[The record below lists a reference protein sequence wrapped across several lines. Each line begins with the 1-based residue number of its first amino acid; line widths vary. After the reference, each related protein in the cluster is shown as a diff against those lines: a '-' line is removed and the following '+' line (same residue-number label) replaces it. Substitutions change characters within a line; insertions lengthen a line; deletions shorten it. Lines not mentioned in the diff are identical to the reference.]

1 MGEKEKI
8 KILILDD
15 EKQFT
20 EELSGF
26 FVGSDYESFEANTA
40 AEGRKVLQMAESEN
54 FIFIFLHD

>member
-1 MGEKEKI
+1 MKDNKARI

-26 FVGSDYESFEANTA
+26 FNDAEFESFEANTA
-40 AEGRKVLQMAESEN
+40 SEGKRILLNMILIS
-54 FIFIFLHD
+54 

>member
-1 MGEKEKI
+1 MGIQDKI

-26 FVGSDYESFEANTA
+26 FQCSYYESFEAKTA
-40 AEGRKVLQMAESEN
+40 DE
-54 FIFIFLHD
+54 

>member
-1 MGEKEKI
+1 MTKTDKI

-26 FVGSDYESFEANTA
+26 FEDSSLTM
-40 AEGRKVLQMAESEN
+40 RSR
-54 FIFIFLHD
+54 

>member
-1 MGEKEKI
+1 MEKKEKI

-26 FVGSDYESFEANTA
+26 FLEQSGN
-40 AEGRKVLQMAESEN
+40 
-54 FIFIFLHD
+54 